1 MRNLFLILLLANIGY
16 FTWNQWLVSPDSPG
30 GTAADT
36 DSAPTLQ
43 LVSEVQAGQAAGAS
57 SDQTRLAVVEEDT
70 AAAGAGT
77 PIRCVSMGPFV
88 ELTQAAEAIT
98 VLTAEG
104 FSPNQRLAEGKI
116 WSGYRVQI
124 PPLPSREAAN
134 NVLVTLQEHGISE
147 QPYVVPGGDSRN
159 AISLGI
165 YSEYQRAQR
174 RADEV
179 RPLGF
184 EPEIAIWHRIGQVYW
199 IDFELGEEQEIDPV
213 DFTTMPEQIMR
224 LDEKAC
230 GRDQ

>member
-16 FTWNQWLVSPDSPG
+16 FAWNQSLVSPDSPG
-30 GTAADT
+30 ATAADT
-36 DSAPTLQ
+36 DPTPTLQ

-57 SDQTRLAVVEEDT
+57 SDQTRLAMTEEDT
-70 AAAGAGT
+70 AAADAET
-77 PIRCVSMGPFV
+77 PVRCVSMGPFV

-98 VLTAEG
+98 VLTAGG
-104 FSPNQRLAEGKI
+104 FSPNQRLAEGEI

-134 NVLVTLQEHGISE
+134 EVLATLQEQNVSE

-179 RPLGF
+179 RPFGF
-184 EPEIAIWHRIGQVYW
+184 EPEIAIWHRMGQVYW
-199 IDFELGEEQEIDPV
+199 IDFQLGDDQAIDPV
-213 DFTTMPEQIMR
+213 DFKSMPEQIMR
-224 LDEKAC
+224 LDQRSCE
-230 GRDQ
+230 

>member
-1 MRNLFLILLLANIGY
+1 MRNLFLILLLANLGY
-16 FTWNQWLVSPDSPG
+16 FSWNRWLVSPDSSG
-30 GTAADT
+30 GTAAVT
-36 DSAPTLQ
+36 DSAPTLK
-43 LVSEVQAGQAAGAS
+43 LVSEVRDGQQAGGG
-57 SDQTRLAVVEEDT
+57 DDETRLAMAATEQGT
-70 AAAGAGT
+70 AAAGAVASV
-77 PIRCVSMGPFV
+77 RCVSMGPFV
-88 ELTQAAEAIT
+88 ELTQAAQAIT

-104 FSPNQRLAEGKI
+104 FSPNQRLAEGEI

-134 NVLVTLQEHGISE
+134 KVLEALQEHNVSE

-184 EPEIAIWHRIGQVYW
+184 EPEVALWHRMGQVYW
-199 IDFELGEEQEIDPV
+199 IDFELAEDQDINPL
-213 DFTTMPEQIMR
+213 DFNSMPEQIMR
-224 LDEKAC
+224 LDEREC
-230 GRDQ
+230 G